1 MTGVA
6 MVLALGIE
14 ATFGWPSRLH
24 ALIGHPVT
32 WIGALIAR
40 LDIAWN
46 QETWTGTT
54 RRRAG
59 AAAALMVIGTVVLM
73 AMLIQAALPEG
84 LLGLALTALVAA
96 PLLAARSLHDHVAAV
111 ATPLAGG
118 DIATA
123 RHRIAMIVG
132 RDPDVLDQAGIA
144 RAGLESLGENSSDG
158 VVAPLFWGALLGLPG
173 IAGYKAINT
182 LDSMIGY
189 RTPRHQD
196 FGRFAAGLDDVAN
209 WIPARLTA
217 LAFALVSGRP
227 DRVLRVCL
235 RDGPNH
241 RSPNG
246 GWPEAALAAAVNRR
260 VSGPRAYANRTED
273 HPWVNAGAPDPD
285 AQDLRQGL
293 TLYWRMLML
302 VAAVTL
308 LAGLGIWA

>member
-1 MTGVA
+1 

-14 ATFGWPSRLH
+14 AVFGWPAWLYAR
-24 ALIGHPVT
+24 IGHPVT

-40 LDIAWN
+40 LDAAWN
-46 QETWTGTT
+46 QDAWTGAA

-59 AAAALMVIGTVVLM
+59 AATALLIIGIVVIIAV
-73 AMLIQAALPEG
+73 LIQAALPGG

-111 ATPLAGG
+111 AAPLAKG
-118 DIATA
+118 DIAAA
-123 RHRIAMIVG
+123 RRHIAMIVG
-132 RDPDVLDQAGIA
+132 RDPDALDAAGIA

-196 FGRFAAGLDDVAN
+196 FGRFAARLDDVAN
-209 WIPARLTA
+209 WVPARLTA
-217 LAFALVSGRP
+217 VGFALISGRP
-227 DRVLRVCL
+227 VAVLKTCQQ
-235 RDGPNH
+235 DAPNH

-246 GWPEAALAAAVNRR
+246 GWPEAALAAALNRR
-260 VSGPRAYANRTED
+260 VSGPRAYANRAED

-285 AQDLRQGL
+285 AQDLRRGL

-302 VAAVTL
+302 VAVVAL
-308 LAGLGIWA
+308 LAGLGVWI